1 MVGILGANSVRDSGY
16 NISNSLMFDAG
27 SSAHLSRTLADS
39 NERTWTWSGWFKNC
53 IGANELV
60 LLRVSPDDDTI
71 DNILVSSSGTIQF
84 QIRRAPN
91 NISYINTNQVLR
103 DPSAWY
109 HLVVAYDVTQST
121 NTDRVKIYLNGN
133 QITSF
138 QSSSYPDQNYDAAI
152 NGNSEHVIG
161 EMRET
166 GGAGTRYSDFYL
178 TETHFIDGT
187 AKAQTD
193 FGEFNDN
200 GVWIPIKYTGTYGTN
215 GFYLEFQQTGTSAN
229 SSGIGADTSGQD
241 NHFTSSGLAATDVT
255 TDTCTNNFAT
265 MNPLDN
271 FYSAFTFSEGNCK
284 FLTDGAD
291 TSYNTATIGDLTQGK
306 WYFEIKYTDPA
317 HSNDGGD
324 AGDYFGEIGAIGQKL
339 ADTNSSLYPSSQE
352 HNFAYSA
359 NNGRIKSNNTAG
371 TEHGSQI
378 SNDGQ
383 IIGFLLDLDNNR
395 VTTHKDGQYA
405 DGSGNH
411 DESFG
416 NAAFVSITAPASTP
430 LGGYFIG
437 FGESKGASDSGA
449 QNTGTYEINFGNP
462 TFAISSGNTDSEG
475 HGNFEFA
482 VPSGYFALC
491 TKNLAEYG

>member
-53 IGANELV
+53 IGANELI

-255 TDTCTNNFAT
+255 TDTCTNNFCT
-265 MNPLDN
+265 LNPLFRSNFDN
-271 FYSAFTFSEGNCK
+271 DGTYAEGNCERD
-284 FLTDGAD
+284 FTAD
-291 TSYNTATIGDLTQGK
+291 NANRGYGFASFGVTSGK
-306 WYFEIKYTDPA
+306 WYWEVKIPTVA
-317 HSNDGGD
+317 RANTGIGD
-324 AGDYFGEIGAIGQKL
+324 VNAIAGFSGVMYDQNPSKGFMINYNGQIEEN
-339 ADTNSSLYPSSQE
+339 ATATSYASSLSDNDIVMWALDMDN
-352 HNFAYSA
+352 HRAYYGI
-359 NNGRIKSNNTAG
+359 NGTWQDSGDPTSGSTG
-371 TEHGSQI
+371 TGDVTTQI
-378 SNDGQ
+378 SDQSHLNTGEPMFPFCFD
-383 IIGFLLDLDNNR
+383 
-395 VTTHKDGQYA
+395 
-405 DGSGNH
+405 
-411 DESFG
+411 
-416 NAAFVSITAPASTP
+416 AST
-430 LGGYFIG
+430 
-437 FGESKGASDSGA
+437 SG
-449 QNTGTYEINFGNP
+449 QSQFQWNFGNP
-462 TFAISSGNTDSEG
+462 IHSISSGNTDG
-475 HGNFEFA
+475 KYGNFEYA
-482 VPSGYFALC
+482 PPSGYYALC

>member
-53 IGANELV
+53 IGANELI

-255 TDTCTNNFAT
+255 TDTCTNNFCT
-265 MNPLDN
+265 LNPLFRSNFDN
-271 FYSAFTFSEGNCK
+271 DGTYAEGNCERD
-284 FLTDGAD
+284 FTAD
-291 TSYNTATIGDLTQGK
+291 NANRGYGFASFGVTSGK
-306 WYFEIKYTDPA
+306 WYWEVKIPTVA
-317 HSNDGGD
+317 RANTGIGD
-324 AGDYFGEIGAIGQKL
+324 VNAIAGFSGVMYDQNPSKGFMINYNGQIEEN
-339 ADTNSSLYPSSQE
+339 ATATSYASSLSDNDIVMWALDMDN
-352 HNFAYSA
+352 HRAYYGI
-359 NNGRIKSNNTAG
+359 NGTWQDSGDPTSGSTG
-371 TEHGSQI
+371 TGDVTTQI
-378 SNDGQ
+378 SDQSHLNTGEPMFPFCFDASTSGQ
-383 IIGFLLDLDNNR
+383 SKFQWN
-395 VTTHKDGQYA
+395 
-405 DGSGNH
+405 
-411 DESFG
+411 FG
-416 NAAFVSITAPASTP
+416 NAPFS
-430 LGGYFIG
+430 
-437 FGESKGASDSGA
+437 
-449 QNTGTYEINFGNP
+449 
-462 TFAISSGNTDSEG
+462 ISSGNTDG
-475 HGNFEFA
+475 KYGNFEYA
-482 VPSGYFALC
+482 PPSGYYALC

>member
-53 IGANELV
+53 IGANELI

-255 TDTCTNNFAT
+255 TDTCTNNFCT
-265 MNPLDN
+265 LNPLFRSNFDN
-271 FYSAFTFSEGNCK
+271 DGTYAEGNCERD
-284 FLTDGAD
+284 FTAD
-291 TSYNTATIGDLTQGK
+291 NANRGYGFASFGVTSGK
-306 WYFEIKYTDPA
+306 WYWEVKIPTVA
-317 HSNDGGD
+317 RANTGIGD
-324 AGDYFGEIGAIGQKL
+324 VNAIAGFSGVMYDQNPSKGFMINYNGQIEEN
-339 ADTNSSLYPSSQE
+339 ATATSYASSLSDNDIVMWALDMDN
-352 HNFAYSA
+352 HRAYYGI
-359 NNGRIKSNNTAG
+359 NGTWQDSGDPTSGSTG
-371 TEHGSQI
+371 TGDVTTQI
-378 SNDGQ
+378 SDQSHLNTGEPMFPFCFD
-383 IIGFLLDLDNNR
+383 
-395 VTTHKDGQYA
+395 
-405 DGSGNH
+405 
-411 DESFG
+411 
-416 NAAFVSITAPASTP
+416 AST
-430 LGGYFIG
+430 
-437 FGESKGASDSGA
+437 SG
-449 QNTGTYEINFGNP
+449 QSQFQWNFGNP
-462 TFAISSGNTDSEG
+462 IHSISSGNTDG
-475 HGNFEFA
+475 KYGNFEYA
-482 VPSGYFALC
+482 PPSGYYALC
-491 TKNLAEYG
+491 TKRLAEVG